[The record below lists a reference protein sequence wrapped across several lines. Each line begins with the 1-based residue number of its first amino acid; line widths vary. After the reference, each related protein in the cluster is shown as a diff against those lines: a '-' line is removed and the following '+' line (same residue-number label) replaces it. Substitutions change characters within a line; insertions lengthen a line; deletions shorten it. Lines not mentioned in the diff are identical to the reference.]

1 MKKHFLLVATFALLF
16 SISAN
21 AQLFWKISGNGLEKT
36 SYLFGTHH
44 LINKDQIKNFDQILT
59 ISGQVD
65 AVVGEIDMSDM
76 QTQAVK
82 MMSDVMMKDTT
93 MKDLLSAEDY
103 FFVDSVFQIT
113 MNTGLDKLGTM
124 KPAMLS
130 AFYVI
135 SSYMKEN
142 GTNAPPTGVDEL
154 FQKKAKEQNKKILP
168 LETIDEQMFMLFG
181 SMSLKRQAEVLVKDL
196 KDIQKSKEDMRNLN
210 SYYLAGDLVGIESL
224 SNMSCNWTP
233 EEVKVLIDN
242 RNLNWAKKLPTML
255 KEQSCFIAVGA
266 MHLVGETGL
275 IKQLKVAGYKVEPV
289 VL

>member
-196 KDIQKSKEDMRNLN
+196 KDIQKSKEDMKNLN

>member
-1 MKKHFLLVATFALLF
+1 MKKHILLVATFALLF
-16 SISAN
+16 SLSAN

-103 FFVDSVFQIT
+103 AFVDSVFQIT

-135 SSYMKEN
+135 ASYMKEN

-196 KDIQKSKEDMRNLN
+196 KEIQKSKEDMKNLN
-210 SYYLAGDLVGIESL
+210 SYYLTGDLVGIESL

-275 IKQLKVAGYKVEPV
+275 IKQLKAAGYKVEPV